1 MSVDFQNE
9 TEKAFEEKFA
19 KEGIGFKYFVVEKV
33 LSSKANIREYYEH
46 LNDSDKFDKTIKRLV
61 DVKEDKDQDIAYAA
75 TAETVMSTFEKQG
88 IPISFDDA
96 LTFVKNQAKGV
107 KPKKTASSS
116 SNSEPKVNKKFDLV
130 IGEETFEN
138 KGMGL
143 QGDQS
148 AILSA
153 IQKVNPDHTLNDKWL
168 YVKEDQRERLID
180 LVESND
186 ITLKGDD
193 NKKLTADEI
202 RKQFNIE
209 KSDLTVET
217 VEE

>member
-1 MSVDFQNE
+1 MSDTQNAEKDF
-9 TEKAFEEKFA
+9 FEEKFS
-19 KEGIGFKYFVVEKV
+19 KETIDFKHFVVEKI
-33 LSSKANIREYYEH
+33 LSSQVNIAKYYDH
-46 LNDSDKFDKTIKRLV
+46 LNDADKFERTIKRLNT
-61 DVKEDKDQDIAYAA
+61 VKEDKDQDIAYAE
-75 TAETVMSTFEKQG
+75 TAKTVMATFEKQG

-148 AILSA
+148 AILAA

-168 YVKEDQRERLID
+168 YVKEDQRERLIE
-180 LVESND
+180 LVESNAVA
-186 ITLKGDD
+186 LKGDD
-193 NKKLTADEI
+193 NKKLTVDEV